1 MTTKRNTWIGLSCLV
16 LVGGSI
22 WLALAGYHKGFGQ
35 APDAGSADFKLEDE
49 AQAAGKTVD
58 DFPEEDK
65 PIWKYMDGDTPDT
78 PGEFKLLKLTSDE
91 EKGRNTWLMW
101 CGGNEAFWD
110 WFANHSLGLSDFLK
124 VLDSRDRGKR
134 FERYGLMSE
143 PGFKKADK
151 PDKYG
156 VWLDERT
163 EPLEES
169 REDVYGLPSGIVGL
183 RLFKNPNF
191 FNSKAAQDAWDGEK
205 YYKDR
210 HYYQNPNLIRP
221 YRVGMACAFCHVGPH
236 PLYPPADK
244 EAPKWE
250 NLSSNIGAQYFK
262 VRPIFGP
269 MLDRDSSQT
278 DSFMFQL
285 LESSRPGTLDTSL
298 IPTDNLNNPNTMNA
312 IFHVGARLARSQVT
326 PPEKQG
332 GPALSVKADH
342 DALGLP
348 ADSPDGMR
356 HIPHV
361 LVDGSDSVGISA
373 ALNRV
378 YINIG
383 TFHQYWIQTQNPLV
397 GGRPQIPFEIAN
409 ARKGSVYWRVTEK
422 RTVNLAKF
430 FLKEA
435 KPMPLAKAP
444 GGAAYLKKADDPIIA
459 RGKIAFATNCISC
472 HSSKQPDD
480 GVERLPKDHATWS
493 KDPAYLKWAV
503 KEVQKDDFLDG
514 NYLSVDQRYGVDVI
528 QTNACRAAGT
538 NATKGH
544 VWDNFSSDTYKSLPP
559 VTIKVHDPV
568 DDKEKDFTIRGSGPG
583 YYRVP
588 TLVSIWATAPYF
600 HNNALGKYNDDPSVK
615 GRMECYDDGIRK
627 LLWPEKRDNL
637 KSIWRTDHKSYL
649 ILSTADLPEIV
660 EGVTN
665 RKWVTLMYPWLVPL
679 ILLVVGAILFFV
691 GSQKMMKGVKVLG
704 GLLVVLAVA
713 GFVIAVIVYKDY
725 QDLRIGPIPKGTPI
739 NLLAN
744 IDTSLDKKDVIDAII
759 KTKLALAAIEHE
771 QDETKALDRFMKDA
785 GSALLKVSK
794 CPDLVEDRGH
804 YFGKDLS
811 DEDKEALIEYLKMF

>member
-1 MTTKRNTWIGLSCLV
+1 MRTQRSTWIALSFLV
-16 LVGGSI
+16 VVGGSI
-22 WLALAGYHKGFGQ
+22 WLLLAGFDKGFGQ
-35 APDAGSADFKLEDE
+35 APDAGTDDFKLEDE
-49 AQAAGKTVD
+49 AQAACKKEE
-58 DFPEEDK
+58 DFPEEDN
-65 PIWKYMDGDTPDT
+65 PIWEYMDGDTPEV
-78 PGEFKLLKLTSDE
+78 PGKFKKLELTKEE

-124 VLDSRDRGKR
+124 VLDTRDRGKR
-134 FERYGLMSE
+134 FDRYGLMSE

-163 EPLEES
+163 DPPEAS

-191 FNSKAAQDAWDGEK
+191 FNSKTAQDAWDGKK
-205 YYKDR
+205 YYEDR

-236 PLYPPADK
+236 PLYPPEDK
-244 EAPKWE
+244 EAPEWK

-312 IFHVGARLARSQVT
+312 IFHVGARLARANKT
-326 PPEKQG
+326 PAEKQG
-332 GPALSVKADH
+332 GPALSVQADH

-397 GGRPQIPFEIAN
+397 GGRPQKPFEIAN

-444 GGAAYLKKADDPIIA
+444 GGAAYLKDPKDPKVA
-459 RGKIAFATNCISC
+459 RGKIVFAENCFSC
-472 HSSKQPDD
+472 HSSKQPND
-480 GVERLPKDHATWS
+480 GKGRNPQCHADWS
-493 KDPAYLKWAV
+493 KDKDYLAWART
-503 KEVQKDDFLDG
+503 EVMKPDFLDG

-528 QTNACRAAGT
+528 QTNACRAAAT
-538 NATKGH
+538 NATRGH
-544 VWDNFSSDTYKSLPP
+544 VWDNFSSETYKSLPP
-559 VTIKVHDPV
+559 VTIKYLDPV
-568 DDKEKDFTIRGSGPG
+568 DNTEKDFTIRGSGPG

-588 TLVSIWATAPYF
+588 TLVSLWATAPYF
-600 HNNALGKYNDDPSVK
+600 HNNALGMFNGDPSVK
-615 GRMECYDDGIRK
+615 GRMECFDDGIRK
-627 LLWPEKRDNL
+627 LLWPDKRDNL
-637 KSIWRTDHKSYL
+637 KSIWRTDHKSFL
-649 ILSTADLPEIV
+649 ILSTADIPDIV
-660 EGVTN
+660 EGVSN
-665 RKWVTLMYPWLVPL
+665 RKWVTFIYPWLLPL
-679 ILLVVGAILFFV
+679 IGLVVGLALFIF
-691 GSQKMMKGVKVLG
+691 GSQTMRRGVKMLG
-704 GLLVVLAVA
+704 GVLAGLAVV
-713 GFVIAVIVYKDY
+713 GFIVAVIIFKDY
-725 QDLRIGPIPKGTPI
+725 QDLKIGPFPKGMPI

-744 IDTSLDKKDVIDAII
+744 IDTSLDKKEVISALLTTKHALEAI
-759 KTKLALAAIEHE
+759 ANE
-771 QDETKALDRFMKDA
+771 QDEAKALDRFMRDA
-785 GSALLKVSK
+785 GPALLKVSK

-804 YFGKDLS
+804 YFGKELS
-811 DEDKEALIEYLKMF
+811 DDDKEALIEYLKMF